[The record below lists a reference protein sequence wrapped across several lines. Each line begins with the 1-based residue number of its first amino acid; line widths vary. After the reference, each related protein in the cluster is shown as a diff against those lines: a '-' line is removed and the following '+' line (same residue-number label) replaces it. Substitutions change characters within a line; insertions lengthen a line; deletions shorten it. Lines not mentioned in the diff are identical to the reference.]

1 MGVPRS
7 DIIRVTGIAAAG
19 YHGVF
24 EHEKRA
30 GQPFVVD
37 VVLYTDVSRAAATD
51 ELDSTTNYGEL
62 AEQIRALITGEQFN
76 LIETLAGRTAAHILD
91 TFDVGAVE
99 VTVHKPKA
107 PIDVTFSD
115 VSVTVYRERP

>member
-1 MGVPRS
+1 MGVPRP
-7 DIIRVTGIAAAG
+7 DIIRINGIAAVR

-24 EHEKRA
+24 GQEKRA
-30 GQPFVVD
+30 GQPFIID
-37 VVLYTDVSRAAATD
+37 VVLYTDASQAAATD
-51 ELDSTTNYGEL
+51 DLKSTTNYGEI
-62 AEQIRALITGEQFN
+62 AEQVKVLITDERFN
-76 LIETLAGRTAAHILD
+76 LIETLAERTAAHILD
-91 TFDVGAVE
+91 TFGVGAVE